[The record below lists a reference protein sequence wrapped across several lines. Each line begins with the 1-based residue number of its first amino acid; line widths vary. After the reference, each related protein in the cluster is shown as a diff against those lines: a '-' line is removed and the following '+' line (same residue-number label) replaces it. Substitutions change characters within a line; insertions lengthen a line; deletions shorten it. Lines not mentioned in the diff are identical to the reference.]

1 MLDRLRSRL
10 QAGLLSALVALAAA
24 PALAAGLGDGTTSG
38 ATRGPSQGIDPQAL
52 LARSDAIRNPAG
64 SFSVSVL
71 LTEYRGGVAVDSA
84 GLSVFSRPAAD
95 SGQYDN
101 LVRYAEPARDAGK
114 LLLHNGLDLWF
125 FDPSSAASVRI
136 SPQARL
142 LGQASNGDVMTVNL
156 AKDYRAT
163 LTGLADAEDAGHAVH
178 HCAMLHLIAERPDVP
193 YAAADYW
200 IDSASAMPVKIK
212 FLTAENRLVKTAYFR
227 RFQAVM
233 GIDRPTETVILDGL
247 NPSWI
252 TVMRLSDYAP
262 REVPASWFQ
271 RDYLPRFTGG

>member
-1 MLDRLRSRL
+1 MLNHIQGRLRT
-10 QAGLLSALVALAAA
+10 GLMSALLAFAVHGTA
-24 PALAAGLGDGTTSG
+24 GALAAGVGD
-38 ATRGPSQGIDPQAL
+38 AIDPQAL

-64 SFSVSVL
+64 SFSVL

-95 SGQYDN
+95 SSQYDN

-163 LTGLADAEDAGHAVH
+163 LTGFYDAEDATHVVH
-178 HCAMLHLIAERPDVP
+178 HCAMLHLTAERADVP

-200 IDSASAMPVKIK
+200 IDGSSAVPVKIK
-212 FLTAENRLVKTAYFR
+212 FLTAEGRLVKTAFFR
-227 RFQAVM
+227 RFETVM
-233 GIDRPTETVILDGL
+233 GVDRPTETVILDGL
-247 NPSWI
+247 NPGWI

-262 REVPASWFQ
+262 RAVPASWFQ